1 LGLIDI
7 KALILVGGKGTRLK
21 PYTTVIPK
29 PLLPVGD
36 LPILEIILLQLKAA
50 GVDEVILAVGHMAH
64 LFESFFQDGARFG
77 IKISYSYEDKPL
89 GTAGAVAFV
98 LDDLGDDFIVMNG
111 DLLTTLNY
119 KKMFMLH
126 QKRAAA
132 ATIATFNREIKIDFG
147 VIEFDSSQMLKT
159 YTEKPSYSFNLGM
172 GVNILNADIASNF
185 LVKDEYL
192 DMPDLMLKIQSQGHA
207 VYCHNEDC
215 FWLDMGSHTDYQEAN
230 EVFEKMK
237 NEFLPPKTK

>member
-1 LGLIDI
+1 MI

-36 LPILEIILLQLKAA
+36 LPILEIILMQLKSS

-64 LFESFFQDGARFG
+64 LFESFFQDGSRLG
-77 IKISYSYEDKPL
+77 MKISYSYEDKPL
-89 GTAGAVAFV
+89 GTAGAIAYA
-98 LDDLGDDFIVMNG
+98 LDDLGEDFIVMNG

-119 KKMFMLH
+119 KQMFIQH
-126 QKRAAA
+126 KERGAA
-132 ATIATFNREIKIDFG
+132 ATIATYNREIKIDFG
-147 VIEFDSSQMLKT
+147 VIEFDSSQILKT

-172 GVNILNADIASNF
+172 GVNILSSDIASRF
-185 LVKDEYL
+185 LVKGEYL
-192 DMPDLMLKIQSQGHA
+192 DMPDLMLKIKQENHL

-215 FWLDMGSHTDYQEAN
+215 FWLDMGCHSDYQEAN
-230 EVFEKMK
+230 EVFETMK
-237 NEFLPPKTK
+237 DKFLPLNL

>member
-1 LGLIDI
+1 MRQPVI

-36 LPILEIILLQLKAA
+36 LPILEIILMQLKAA
-50 GVDEVILAVGHMAH
+50 GVKEVILAVGHMAH
-64 LFESFFQDGARFG
+64 LFESFFQDGSRFG

-89 GTAGAVAFV
+89 GTAGAVAYA

-119 KKMFMLH
+119 KQMFMLH
-126 QKRAAA
+126 QERSAA
-132 ATIATFNREIKIDFG
+132 ATIATFNRKIKIDFG
-147 VIEFDSSQMLKT
+147 VIEFDSNQILKT

-172 GVNILNADIASNF
+172 GVNILNADVASGI
-185 LVKDEYL
+185 LVKGEYL
-192 DMPDLMLKIQSQGHA
+192 DMPDLMLKIQQQGNS

-215 FWLDMGSHTDYQEAN
+215 FWLDMGCHSDYQEAN
-230 EVFEKMK
+230 EVFETMK
-237 NEFLPPKTK
+237 DEFLPPISK